1 VLSFFLLT
9 VELFFFPVLPHFPLD
24 MAKTHDE
31 AEMRAADSDSSLDG
45 SLGTSEDAKDIV
57 LTLGE
62 TEEFPFDF
70 NPWSDLCYHVYLDGH
85 LVVSTLN
92 LEYSMD
98 EADDL

>member
-1 VLSFFLLT
+1 
-9 VELFFFPVLPHFPLD
+9 
-24 MAKTHDE
+24 
-31 AEMRAADSDSSLDG
+31 
-45 SLGTSEDAKDIV
+45 V

-92 LEYSMD
+92 LGYSMD